1 MLGVF
6 FYCDLWLPR
15 FRESSH
21 SCGQEGPPSW
31 HGTQQREEPKLNKK
45 AAKFVNANVSHC
57 QREEQA
63 EAENRAFQMDRK
75 IREEDALI
83 NCLN

>member
-1 MLGVF
+1 M
-6 FYCDLWLPR
+6 
-15 FRESSH
+15 S
-21 SCGQEGPPSW
+21 SCGQEGPRSW
-31 HGTQQREEPKLNKK
+31 PGTQQFEELKSNKK
-45 AAKFVNANVSHC
+45 AAKFVNANLSHC

-75 IREEDALI
+75 IREEDAFI